1 MILTRIEDCSRYEQ
15 LNPEFRKVFEYIRS
29 ADFSSLPEGVTPIG
43 DGKLTVNH
51 IHPAGKSRE
60 TQLLEAHRRYID
72 IHMPIDTCETIGWK
86 PTGEI
91 RNWTSPYDEDGDCAL
106 SAEKPAT
113 YFELRPGDIA
123 IVWPED
129 AHAPA
134 ISESRIHKVIF
145 KIPV

>member
-1 MILTRIEDCSRYEQ
+1 MILTSIGDCSRYEQ

-29 ADFSSLPEGVTPIG
+29 ADFATLPEGNNLIG
-43 DGKLTVNH
+43 NGKLTVNH
-51 IHPAGKSRE
+51 IRMAGKSRDA
-60 TQLLEAHRRYID
+60 QPMEAHRRYID
-72 IHMPIDTCETIGWK
+72 IHLPIDTVETVGWK

-91 RNWTSPYDEDGDCAL
+91 RNWTSPYDEAGDCAL
-106 SAEKPAT
+106 SMEKPKT
-113 YFELRPGDIA
+113 YFDLRPGDMA

-134 ISESRIHKVIF
+134 ISEGRIHKVIF